1 MYNRDITNNNTKEK
15 IMVVNVNEVVTV
27 ETLEGLFTVTVIEGS
42 DIYGDFMGKVGSSV
56 QLFNVEKIVK

>member
-1 MYNRDITNNNTKEK
+1 
-15 IMVVNVNEVVTV
+15 MVVNVNEVVTV
-27 ETLEGLFTVTVIEGS
+27 ETLEGLFTVTVVEGS